1 MEYQVVTVS
10 AVMQGLEKESVFVT
24 RVRKNHT
31 EPTVRDNRLQSIFYK
46 AESSFEKKKKMC
58 IWTWKISCKA
68 RKAIEI
74 GSLQIKIPGEHL
86 VLSIACWKTRKADF
100 IWYY

>member
-46 AESSFEKKKKMC
+46 AESSFEKKKKC
-58 IWTWKISCKA
+58 AFEPERSPA
-68 RKAIEI
+68 RQEKQ
-74 GSLQIKIPGEHL
+74 LK
-86 VLSIACWKTRKADF
+86 
-100 IWYY
+100 

>member
-46 AESSFEKKKKMC
+46 AESSFEKKKKNVHLNL
-58 IWTWKISCKA
+58 KDL
-68 RKAIEI
+68 
-74 GSLQIKIPGEHL
+74 LQGKKSNWNRQP
-86 VLSIACWKTRKADF
+86 AD
-100 IWYY
+100 

>member
-46 AESSFEKKKKMC
+46 AESSFEKKKNVHLNLKDL
-58 IWTWKISCKA
+58 
-68 RKAIEI
+68 
-74 GSLQIKIPGEHL
+74 LQGKKSNWNRQP
-86 VLSIACWKTRKADF
+86 AD
-100 IWYY
+100 